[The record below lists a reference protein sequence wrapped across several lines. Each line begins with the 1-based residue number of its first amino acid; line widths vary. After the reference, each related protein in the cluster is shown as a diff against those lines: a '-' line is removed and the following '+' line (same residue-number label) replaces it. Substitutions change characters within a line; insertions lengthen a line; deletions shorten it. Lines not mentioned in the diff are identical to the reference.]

1 MDVFTLIM
9 AGGTGKHLSVLTAQR
24 TEAALPFAGKYRI
37 IDFSLSNTVNSG
49 LFDVAVLTQYL
60 PLSLNKHIGTGK
72 PWDLDRR
79 SGGIQIL
86 HPYLGTRQDLRWDRG
101 TADAVFQHLDL
112 LREIRSEYVLI
123 LAGDHIYKMDY
134 RPLIQFHK
142 DHKADLTVA
151 VISVLEEEAS
161 RFGIATLN
169 GDWRMLEFQEKPRH
183 PQSHWASMG
192 VYVFKTELL
201 IRRLEEDAPRSSG
214 HDFGKDIIPTM
225 VERDRVF
232 AYPFTGY
239 WMDVGTVPAYYGAN
253 MALLQEEASLN
264 LYDKEWII
272 HTRDEERPPVKFT
285 EQGRDISSL
294 ISNGCVIQGK
304 VEHSVLSPGVMVD
317 AGAVV
322 RNSVIMNDSRI
333 SAGAIIENC
342 IIDKEVIVGAG
353 ARLGVDGGLSS
364 VTAQQ
369 ESLTAGLTIVGK
381 RAHLPANV
389 VISHDCILA
398 PGLTEQHFQ
407 SGKLESGTTLAP

>member
-9 AGGTGKHLSVLTAQR
+9 AGGAGKRLSVLTAQR

-37 IDFSLSNTVNSG
+37 IDFSLSNAVNSG

-60 PLSLNKHIGTGK
+60 PLSLNQHIGTGK

-79 SGGIQIL
+79 TGGVQIL

-112 LREIRSEYVLI
+112 LRETRAEYVLI

-142 DHKADLTVA
+142 DHKADMTVA
-151 VISVLEEEAS
+151 VISVPEDETS
-161 RFGIATLN
+161 RFGIATLS
-169 GDWRMLEFQEKPRH
+169 GDWRILEFQEKPRR

-192 VYVFKTELL
+192 VYVFKTEALL
-201 IRRLEEDAPRSSG
+201 QRLEEDAPRSSG
-214 HDFGKDIIPTM
+214 HDFGRDIIPAM

-232 AYPFTGY
+232 AYPFFGY
-239 WMDVGTVPAYYGAN
+239 WMDAGTVPAYYRAN
-253 MALLQEEASLN
+253 IALLQEEPSLN
-264 LYDKEWII
+264 LYDKDWVI

-285 EQGRDISSL
+285 EHGRDISSL
-294 ISNGCVIQGK
+294 ISNGCVIQGT

-317 AGAVV
+317 PGAVV
-322 RNSVIMNDSRI
+322 RNSVIMNNSRI

-342 IIDKEVIVGAG
+342 IIDKEVVVGPEAH
-353 ARLGVDGGLSS
+353 LGENGGLPL
-364 VTAQQ
+364 VAAQN

-381 RAHLPANV
+381 RAHLPARSV
-389 VISHDCILA
+389 VGRDCILA

-407 SGKLESGTTLAP
+407 TAKLEPGTTLAP